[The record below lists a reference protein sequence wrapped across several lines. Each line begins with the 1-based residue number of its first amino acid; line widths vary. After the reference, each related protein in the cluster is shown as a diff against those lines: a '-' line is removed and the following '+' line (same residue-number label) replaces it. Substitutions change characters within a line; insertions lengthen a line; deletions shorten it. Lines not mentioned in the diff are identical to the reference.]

1 MLLVVMLV
9 SGVLMGMSGPED
21 TGLKLSVKK
30 VSKADEGREIYT
42 GQESVSLVLAW
53 NEHAEGTAA
62 SDVQWI
68 MCRGRDHL
76 GYQKEEKRQTEGR
89 GTMTYVPDL
98 SVFADGEV
106 TFSFWAVDQ
115 VGNTGEEAQIVL
127 MKDSTCRGLPGDW
140 IRKGGEWEIFIR
152 TAVRYPSLCRMRI
165 LIFHIGR
172 VCRQRMRM
180 AIHFQ
185 GGAEMVTRQRV

>member
-1 MLLVVMLV
+1 MNEKKDDCAACSYAGIRRFDGNVRHRGYWIEV
-9 SGVLMGMSGPED
+9 
-21 TGLKLSVKK
+21 TVKK

-53 NEHAEGTAA
+53 NEHAEETAA

-76 GYQKEEKRQTEGR
+76 GYQKEEKRQIERR

-115 VGNTGEEAQIVL
+115 AGNTGEEAR
-127 MKDSTCRGLPGDW
+127 S
-140 IRKGGEWEIFIR
+140 
-152 TAVRYPSLCRMRI
+152 Y
-165 LIFHIGR
+165 
-172 VCRQRMRM
+172 
-180 AIHFQ
+180 
-185 GGAEMVTRQRV
+185 

>member
-1 MLLVVMLV
+1 MRRRMIVLLVVMLV
-9 SGVLMGMSGPED
+9 SGVLMGMSGTED

-106 TFSFWAVDQ
+106 TF
-115 VGNTGEEAQIVL
+115 
-127 MKDSTCRGLPGDW
+127 
-140 IRKGGEWEIFIR
+140 
-152 TAVRYPSLCRMRI
+152 
-165 LIFHIGR
+165 
-172 VCRQRMRM
+172 
-180 AIHFQ
+180 
-185 GGAEMVTRQRV
+185 